1 MPPRARKPTTTR
13 GPRKTP
19 SGDTSTPTRVKPDQ
33 RERLVEAMI
42 ELCAKSGYQAVSIA
56 QVSSQAG
63 VSSATFYDQFED
75 KEDLLLAAY
84 EVARKRILGDASPT
98 DCPERWPEA
107 ARLSLSNLSA
117 SLQDDPDGGRLVFVE
132 ALAGEARIRNH
143 REEILAEYETAASEY
158 LDAQPGNGTTL
169 DLPVSAIEGARRY
182 IISRHLRTHSVDLL
196 PKIVE
201 DLIVWL
207 HGYEVPAGA
216 SLWSSSSEATLSL
229 AAARRCAPV
238 PAAALVVPPPLPRG
252 RHKLP
257 PAMVARSRR
266 ARILAGTAE
275 VMLAKG
281 YANASVT
288 DIVAAAGIARDV
300 FYEHFDNKQH
310 AFLETQQS
318 VTQAVLELC
327 GSAYFKGKD
336 WPERVWLLLCALC
349 GLIAGFPALAHVR
362 IVECYAAG
370 PIAVRGTEELL
381 RTVALFLEE
390 GYSYRQGSEQLPRT
404 ASLAIA
410 GAIFELIYRLV
421 AKGEAEAV
429 PRYLPLLGYIAI
441 APFTSTADA
450 VGLIREY
457 TQKA

>member
-1 MPPRARKPTTTR
+1 MPPRARKPAPTR
-13 GPRKTP
+13 GSRKPP
-19 SGDTSTPTRVKPDQ
+19 SGDTSSATRSKPDQ
-33 RERLVEAMI
+33 RERLIEAMI

-56 QVSSQAG
+56 QVSAQAG

-75 KEDLLLAAY
+75 KEDLLLATY
-84 EVARKRILGDASPT
+84 EVARRRILGDTGRT

-107 ARLSLSNLSA
+107 ARLSLSNLSE
-117 SLQDDPDGGRLVFVE
+117 SLQQDPDAGRVVFVE
-132 ALAGEARIRNH
+132 VLAGEERIRKR
-143 REEILAEYETAASEY
+143 REEVLEESETAALEY
-158 LDAQPGNGTTL
+158 LDAQPGSGTTL
-169 DLPVSAIEGARRY
+169 DLPVSAMEGARRY
-182 IISRHLRTHSVDLL
+182 IISRQLRTHSVDLI
-196 PKIVE
+196 PAIVE
-201 DLIVWL
+201 DLITWL
-207 HGYEVPAGA
+207 HCYEVPAGA
-216 SLWSSSSEATLSL
+216 TRWSTSSSATLS
-229 AAARRCAPV
+229 AAAASRCAPV

-300 FYEHFDNKQH
+300 FYEHFENKQH
-310 AFLETQQS
+310 AFLETQQF

-327 GSAYFKGKD
+327 GSAYFRGKD
-336 WPERVWLLLCALC
+336 WPERVWLGLCALC

-390 GYSYRQGSEQLPRT
+390 GYSYRLGSEQLPRT

-441 APFTSTADA
+441 APFTSTTEAA
-450 VGLIREY
+450 ELMREY
-457 TQKA
+457 TKKS